1 MFRNRTFYLVLSVV
15 AVVLSL
21 TPFWAIIPTVV
32 VLNWGINKLLSYLR
46 ERELGDTSV
55 KSLVIVI
62 VQVLGVSFLW
72 LAGGGLLTTLAV
84 VAYLVYFSW
93 KKRHKPGLFL
103 AIGLLV
109 ATLFWAQA
117 VVFFLALTALGH
129 QTGVFEKAIG
139 YIRYRRR

>member
-1 MFRNRTFYLVLSVV
+1 MFRNRTFYVVLSVI

-21 TPFWAIIPTVV
+21 TPLWAFVPTVV

-62 VQVLGVSFLW
+62 LQVLGVSFLW

-84 VAYLVYFSW
+84 VGYLVYISW

-103 AIGLLV
+103 AVGLLV
-109 ATLFWAQA
+109 ASLFWPQA

-129 QTGVFEKAIG
+129 LTGAFEKVIG
-139 YIRYRRR
+139 YIRYRR